1 MKAIVMRE
9 LGAPSVLKLED
20 VPVPTCGLE
29 EVLVRVGAVGV
40 TYHDVVQR
48 NGTMRRFTTLPLI
61 LGYEIAGTVE
71 QVGERVKSLR
81 VGDRICTK
89 AFHSCGMCR
98 KCRNGMET
106 SCPEKKAVH
115 GGYAE
120 FVSLPEEV
128 CVTVP
133 DTVSLEAACM
143 CGPAV
148 GVALNAVRDVGGV
161 RLGETVLVT
170 GASGGVGLPTVQL
183 ACAAGAV
190 VIALTRSAR
199 KADALRAAGA
209 DHVVLASSDADFSKE
224 VLALTGGTGVD
235 VVIDN
240 VGSRVFTPSF
250 KSLATGGRYVMVG
263 QLFREEIS
271 INPAFIFFQ
280 RARILGVGSVR
291 RDQLEDALMLVAAGK
306 VEPLIA
312 ERRPLTQAA
321 YAHEMIEKGETVGR
335 IILHPE

>member
-1 MKAIVMRE
+1 MKAVVVRE
-9 LGAPSVLKLED
+9 LGDPSVLKLEE
-20 VPVPTCGLE
+20 VPVPVCGPE
-29 EVLVRVGAVGV
+29 EVLVKVGAVGV

-71 QVGERVKSLR
+71 QVGERVRGLR
-81 VGDRICTK
+81 IGDRICTK

-106 SCPEKKAVH
+106 ACPDKKPVH

-120 FVSLPEEV
+120 FVALPEEV

-133 DTVSLEAACM
+133 DKVSLEAACM

-161 RLGETVLVT
+161 RLGEVVLVT

-183 ACAAGAV
+183 AHAAGAI
-190 VIALTRSAR
+190 VIALTRSSR
-199 KADALRAAGA
+199 KAEALVSAGA
-209 DHVVLASSDADFSKE
+209 DHVVVAADENDFSKE

-240 VGSRVFTPSF
+240 VGSRVFKPSF

-291 RDQLEDALMLVAAGK
+291 RDQLEDAVKLVAAGK
-306 VEPLIA
+306 VHPLIA
-312 ERRPLTQAA
+312 EQLPLEKVA
-321 YAHEMIEKGETVGR
+321 YAHELVERGDAVGR
-335 IILHPE
+335 IILNPM